1 MEPEAQCRDLTPQM
15 HEIKMRLENISKD
28 TKTLIA
34 SLDQED
40 IDILK
45 DLKSLSKKMTDT
57 ANMASS
63 YHLNRLLNPYTHKCN
78 VIFKAVQQLSSKRK
92 GALIVIQRDNP
103 IEDLITKGI
112 PLYAEISTL
121 LLDSI
126 FHVGTPLHDG
136 SVLIQN
142 DIIVSAANILPLTR
156 KTYKHVKLG
165 TRHRAAIGL
174 SEKSDA
180 LIFVVSEETGKQAF
194 AYHGSLYTFQ
204 VPT

>member
-1 MEPEAQCRDLTPQM
+1 MESEEQCRDLTPQM
-15 HEIKMRLENISKD
+15 HEIKTRLVSISKD
-28 TKTLIA
+28 IHTLIA

-45 DLKSLSKKMTDT
+45 DLKALSKKVTDM

-63 YHLNRLLNPYTHKCN
+63 YHLNRLLAPYTHKCN
-78 VIFKAVQQLSSKRK
+78 IIFNAVRQLSSKRK
-92 GALIVIQRDNP
+92 GALIVIQRQDP

-112 PLYAEISTL
+112 PLSAEISSL

-136 SVLIQN
+136 AVLIQN
-142 DIIVSAANILPLTR
+142 DIIFSAANILPLTR

-180 LIFVVSEETGKQAF
+180 LIFVVSEETGKESF
-194 AYHGSLYTFQ
+194 AYHGSIYTFQ